1 MGSNESDYMRI
12 DDYFRCLAFRPDVST
27 STREEA
33 S

>member
-27 STREEA
+27 STREE
-33 S
+33 SS